1 MGSGSFEVRS
11 SPFYRQLC
19 VPTEHISNIKLS
31 QTIPKHHTP
40 FYGFCSDCIQKK
52 TEAGTNTNTRTTS
65 VFRTATL
72 SKIKQ
77 DLSGVV
83 CIDIEGLVLE
93 KMRLSQKEQ
102 HIAKA
107 ASSIV
112 AFSVHWDC
120 CFSSVDTNKLDV
132 QKPRLVFAK
141 INPSIESMSVEDKI
155 KHYFCSSMYYIP
167 FATNFL
173 RNTYS
178 VGYGEIAVD
187 FFVHRMTQLERSSN
201 SSLACKVVDAVLCE
215 YTDIGCCCNSRT
227 SWIWAQRNLSR
238 DQLCEAVFY
247 SIAQY

>member
-1 MGSGSFEVRS
+1 MCDTTSSFPYCLHSKIVRNYIPAQLVPHSFQLSSDEYIDCIKIAVKMMGSGSFEVRS

-112 AFSVHWDC
+112 AFSVH
-120 CFSSVDTNKLDV
+120 
-132 QKPRLVFAK
+132 
-141 INPSIESMSVEDKI
+141 
-155 KHYFCSSMYYIP
+155 
-167 FATNFL
+167 
-173 RNTYS
+173 
-178 VGYGEIAVD
+178 
-187 FFVHRMTQLERSSN
+187 
-201 SSLACKVVDAVLCE
+201 
-215 YTDIGCCCNSRT
+215 
-227 SWIWAQRNLSR
+227 
-238 DQLCEAVFY
+238 
-247 SIAQY
+247 